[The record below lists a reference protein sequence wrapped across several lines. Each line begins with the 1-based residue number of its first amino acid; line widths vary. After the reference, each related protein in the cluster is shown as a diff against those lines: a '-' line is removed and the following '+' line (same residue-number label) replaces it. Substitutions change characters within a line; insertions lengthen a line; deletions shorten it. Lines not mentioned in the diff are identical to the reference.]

1 MFTDFLYILRNYGMK
16 TSLNEWNMLLEALNM
31 DLNHASLTEF
41 YHMSRAILV
50 KKIEDYDRFDQAF
63 VEYFKRIESPD
74 QLPEELYKWLAKAMA
89 STDFDKAEIDA
100 MWKDKTLEE
109 IRKIMEQRLREQ
121 KEQHHGGQKWVGTGG
136 QTPFGHSG
144 YAPHGIRVLG
154 HGMNRSAL
162 MVAGERR
169 FRDFRDD
176 STLAI
181 RQYQVALKK
190 LRLLSDR
197 NDGLKTELDID
208 ETIDETCSNAG
219 MLKIVMKRPRKNQ
232 TKLLLL
238 MDSGGSMWSYTE
250 LCNRLFQAV
259 HRSSHFKDLKIYYFH
274 NCIYDSVYK
283 EPTCLSKDRVATER
297 LLNNLKPEY
306 KVIIVGDASMAPD
319 EFEGT
324 GVGFTYYR
332 YDYTHNFDYD
342 EKNQKSGKEWLK
354 AIRKHFPAAVWLN
367 PLHKRL
373 WDYDHSTWTIV
384 QIRKIFPMYQLSA
397 AGLEQSIQKLKSTGP

>member
-259 HRSSHFKDLKIYYFH
+259 HRSSHFKDLKI
-274 NCIYDSVYK
+274 
-283 EPTCLSKDRVATER
+283 
-297 LLNNLKPEY
+297 
-306 KVIIVGDASMAPD
+306 
-319 EFEGT
+319 
-324 GVGFTYYR
+324 
-332 YDYTHNFDYD
+332 
-342 EKNQKSGKEWLK
+342 
-354 AIRKHFPAAVWLN
+354 
-367 PLHKRL
+367 
-373 WDYDHSTWTIV
+373 
-384 QIRKIFPMYQLSA
+384 
-397 AGLEQSIQKLKSTGP
+397 